1 MSYKNP
7 LIYVNRYNP
16 TCPSCDCVVP
26 VNYPVYRSLC
36 INEMTCSYTG
46 ETAYS
51 YADDIQLLLMQKNYM
66 ANSPY
71 DYSQFIASMSKNTVK
86 PVSKPKMTDKQL
98 LSYIKSRHI
107 QSPSELQSWLNY
119 LSSRYDIVKSDVKST
134 VDDINSANKSAGD
147 IDPINPSPAPN
158 ASDQ

>member
-119 LSSRYDIVKSDVKST
+119 LSSRMSNQLLMIL
-134 VDDINSANKSAGD
+134 IL
-147 IDPINPSPAPN
+147 PINLLAILTLSIHRLHQMLVIN
-158 ASDQ
+158 ETFII

>member
-1 MSYKNP
+1 MSVKNP
-7 LIYVNRYNP
+7 LVYVNSYNP
-16 TCPSCDCVVP
+16 TCPSGDCVVP
-26 VNYPVYRSLC
+26 VNYPTYRSLC
-36 INEMTCSYTG
+36 INEIKCSHTG

-134 VDDINSANKSAGD
+134 VDDIKSANKSAGD
-147 IDPINPSPAPN
+147 SDPINPSPESN
-158 ASDQ
+158 ASE

>member
-7 LIYVNRYNP
+7 LIYVNRFNP
-16 TCPSCDCVVP
+16 TCPSGDCVVP

-36 INEMTCSYTG
+36 INEMKCSHTG

-119 LSSRYDIVKSDVKST
+119 LSSRYDIVKSDVKSV
-134 VDDINSANKSAGD
+134 VDDIKSSAGS
-147 IDPINPSPAPN
+147 DPELNPSPTPALSN
-158 ASDQ
+158 STE